1 MASIKEWICKYEMDC
16 NSRIA
21 MRKISLSICASLLFS
36 TSSFAINCKDF
47 GGEFATYSGHYYAIT
62 GNKMTF
68 ETAKQFA
75 TSNGGYLAIPN
86 TTAEND
92 FVKGI
97 VGANSEAFLGIY
109 DPNYSQNF
117 CLTGNC
123 FSTNR
128 TRFKTVAGA
137 SLTYQNWDSTDVENK
152 LLNGDDS
159 VDLYGKRV
167 IQTLGEPYAIISG
180 TSGLWRDWGTHFISG
195 DNPMTMQAA
204 IEFDTKPTC
213 YEVPNGVTDDVV
225 NKCNT
230 QIWSDTIGMQQG
242 ETLDCR
248 ADQYGNNYCPS
259 ALAPAGTYWDY
270 ENGYSVRRYG
280 STIDYVNSV
289 YTERTGLIRD
299 YANGTSQPNTSTTI
313 NYSNGTSGEYTG
325 NIVDYANKVA
335 TQVDGSY
342 AATGTLSWILEKSGS
357 VGKSYNSVYGPNADD
372 VYISSNNISFPKN
385 SEYGGSCTT
394 AHKSLINGT
403 RQVEYWIN
411 SSWDK
416 SKRGIR
422 IYYWNLYK
430 QVMTYSCSNGGTLNT
445 ATNMCETSST
455 VCPSGYT
462 DNGSNCKKTINY
474 KYYSYGCDSGYSPTN
489 SGFTTYTKI
498 DPDTK
503 VSNESTLDDAV
514 NSATPPANNCTQT
527 LTATAYEYICGTGYT
542 AINSGLTSCPT
553 GTDGACNSSTT
564 PTSNCWKDVHYK
576 FYEYGCPSSYTTNNH
591 GLTACTKTD
600 PNNQTNNEATLSDV
614 CNAVTAPDGNCQKPV
629 SYSYYEYLCLNSA
642 NEQGINFSATNTGM
656 TSCNKTDTSNTTD
669 NTATLDDSCNS
680 STPPADNC
688 KRQGFACNSTESKA
702 AYINESW
709 QCSPFPCLNNDN
721 FENAGTAIGT
731 NDKNNNGWSKDGSC
745 AGQIYI
751 FGGKDMRCRS
761 SDKLFGLTGGGC
773 CDKDKVA
780 AGLVSCKDNEK
791 MLSKKRQND
800 LCHSVGSYCSKK
812 IKLGGAKMCV
822 QNSDSYCC
830 FNSKLARIFHEQGR
844 PQLGMGWGS
853 SDAPD
858 CRGFKP
864 EEFQKLDMS
873 KMDLSEFTSSL
884 PAATIDTGAIKNK
897 VKNHV
902 NTIN

>member
-92 FVKGI
+92 FIKGI
-97 VGANSEAFLGIY
+97 VGANNEALLGIY
-109 DPNYSQNF
+109 DPNYSQVF

-137 SLTYQNWDSTDVENK
+137 SLTYQNWDSSDVENK

-159 VDLYGKRV
+159 VDLYGNK
-167 IQTLGEPYAIISG
+167 IIATMGEPFTLISG
-180 TSGLWRDWGTHFISG
+180 ISGLWRDWGTHFISG
-195 DNPMTMQAA
+195 DNPMTMQAV

-213 YEVPNGVTDDVV
+213 YEVPSNVV
-225 NKCNT
+225 EEFSGRKCNT
-230 QIWSDTIGMQQG
+230 KIKDSKVLSGSASLVDCQTDTKGT
-242 ETLDCR
+242 E
-248 ADQYGNNYCPS
+248 YCPS
-259 ALAPAGTYWDY
+259 QMAECAQEWDY
-270 ENGYSVRRYG
+270 ENGHSVENTGTAEDYTQKICDGVMINGICYDNSVKDATKVTSLSCVTKSIPCRPGAASCCHIDIACSGNSATVKYYG
-280 STIDYVNSV
+280 CCSPRGGLKKTVNITDANQFIDGVYYQPYTGSQGKIICDSNGACSVYYHNASCESKHSTGSPYLTNTFALNTSDSYVCNDSGYVN
-289 YTERTGLIRD
+289 G
-299 YANGTSQPNTSTTI
+299 SQIS
-313 NYSNGTSGEYTG
+313 
-325 NIVDYANKVA
+325 
-335 TQVDGSY
+335 
-342 AATGTLSWILEKSGS
+342 
-357 VGKSYNSVYGPNADD
+357 AD
-372 VYISSNNISFPKN
+372 PKK
-385 SEYGGSCTT
+385 C
-394 AHKSLINGT
+394 
-403 RQVEYWIN
+403 
-411 SSWDK
+411 
-416 SKRGIR
+416 
-422 IYYWNLYK
+422 YK
-430 QVMTYSCSNGGTLNT
+430 QKALT
-445 ATNMCETSST
+445 
-455 VCPSGYT
+455 CPSTHPSVQPDGT
-462 DNGSNCKKTINY
+462 CKKSVNY
-474 KYYSYGCDSGYSPTN
+474 KYYTYVCSNSQTSQGYNYITQNTGGDCISSKTDPNTSADN
-489 SGFTTYTKI
+489 ST
-498 DPDTK
+498 
-503 VSNESTLDDAV
+503 TLDDACN
-514 NSATPPANNCTQT
+514 NSTPPANNC
-527 LTATAYEYICGTGYT
+527 
-542 AINSGLTSCPT
+542 
-553 GTDGACNSSTT
+553 
-564 PTSNCWKDVHYK
+564 
-576 FYEYGCPSSYTTNNH
+576 
-591 GLTACTKTD
+591 
-600 PNNQTNNEATLSDV
+600 
-614 CNAVTAPDGNCQKPV
+614 
-629 SYSYYEYLCLNSA
+629 
-642 NEQGINFSATNTGM
+642 
-656 TSCNKTDTSNTTD
+656 
-669 NTATLDDSCNS
+669 
-680 STPPADNC
+680 
-688 KRQGFACNSTESKA
+688 KRQKFTCQVSGDRPCALVNSKM
-702 AYINESW
+702 
-709 QCSPFPCLNNDN
+709 QCSPFPCFGESN

-773 CDKDKVA
+773 CNKDKVA
-780 AGLVSCKDNEK
+780 LGLINCKDNEK
-791 MLSKKRQND
+791 MLAKKRQND